1 MYIHIYTNKRCFI
14 CVHVRSIGKANFTA
28 FSLSSHKKKVVPLYT
43 KAQEK
48 TQTSAQLQMLNQINT
63 ENSNKQ

>member
-28 FSLSSHKKKVVPLYT
+28 FSLSSHKKKYT